1 MSKPELDTPG
11 PPSWWR
17 SEIPDKEEII
27 SDYPILPLENDISE
41 LPESRESHAAIHYS
55 LLRHEATELL
65 RRSVSE
71 YKTTPDMMDSME
83 TKVFLEGLV
92 ADIHGISY
100 RISFS
105 IEKSPIKIDWA
116 TSKRLTAG
124 SLVAISPLSD
134 NFTSKVVVAVV
145 TKRILEGGLLPGDDE
160 HAFTAPRIDVSWR
173 CEEDT
178 KFMLDPDQELV
189 MIQAGSSGLYEAVRH
204 VMEGLKQW
212 SKTPGNK
219 HPHSAPLFDGD
230 KSIINIESMV
240 PPDIDFPDRN
250 VDLSSPLPQEFSG
263 ASGLDPTQL
272 LAFQMMLAKEISIV
286 QGPPGTGKT
295 FTSVSAL
302 KIILENL
309 PRGDAILVTAQT
321 NRALD
326 QILMSC
332 LNLGA
337 KVARLGSRSREAE
350 ISERTVRAL
359 YMNMPNK
366 PNSFGLHA
374 QEKKR
379 MSTVIA
385 LQHAIEKT
393 YPTELLTVQS
403 LIEAG
408 LITSEQSETSFSL
421 DWSEFPGLEYLESSA
436 NPLVDWL
443 EGRFVETS
451 ARLDIPP
458 EVEEDTNDDLDVPD
472 PVEDVFA
479 PQDQDDRKEVF
490 IPVKFKYSVQTDKNV
505 IESEALWRNVE
516 SAAKKHQ
523 DLYKITVP
531 RRPWLYKLWLKK
543 LAEAGRDSVWNLIKE
558 ITLLSRAC
566 NRSRQHR
573 NAAVVRAS
581 KSNVLGCTTTGL
593 TKFRELIEH
602 VRPRVMLIEEAA
614 ETREANIIA
623 APLSSVEQMIL
634 VGDHMQLAPH
644 AEVRCLTESPYNLNV
659 SLFERLVNIG
669 IPYVMLGVQRRMTPM
684 IRSLIDP
691 FYKDLEDHEIV
702 RCRTQR
708 PLVPG
713 MGGLE
718 TFWFHHEWPER
729 LTGLKSRIN
738 VMEAKM
744 LVGLF
749 RHLIQNG
756 TPPDRITVLTFYK
769 GQVPIIRMLLE
780 EDSGINA
787 LTSGPFHI
795 FTVDGFQG
803 EENDVILLSLVRSPL
818 ECGSWSIGFLDD
830 FRRTVVALSR
840 ARRGLYIFGNFENFL
855 HAKKAE
861 TAWLRTL
868 EILMEQNRQGPA
880 LELIC
885 EKHGVKTCVTHP
897 DDLARLDGGCEEKC
911 KEVLVCGHECPK
923 LCHSYHHDKILC
935 EALCN
940 RPMSCGHPCTKT
952 CSDECKCD
960 ECSGTTPRSLD
971 TVDTPDFMNMSL
983 DERLEMIIMSRE
995 KQEDEVNDRESISD
1009 INVESDGESYPN
1021 NLMEDLTL
1029 NKSSTPEKTA
1039 KKSRKRNR
1047 KKGNNSK
1054 GKKTGNASEAS
1065 KFGVLIEF

>member
-11 PPSWWR
+11 TPSWWR

-83 TKVFLEGLV
+83 TKV
-92 ADIHGISY
+92 Y
-100 RISFS
+100 
-105 IEKSPIKIDWA
+105 
-116 TSKRLTAG
+116 SKA
-124 SLVAISPLSD
+124 SISPLSD

-212 SKTPGNK
+212 SKTPTKFDKFFISGNK

-250 VDLSSPLPQEFSG
+250 VDLSSPLPPEFSG

-309 PRGDAILVTAQT
+309 PRGDAIL
-321 NRALD
+321 
-326 QILMSC
+326 
-332 LNLGA
+332 
-337 KVARLGSRSREAE
+337 
-350 ISERTVRAL
+350 
-359 YMNMPNK
+359 
-366 PNSFGLHA
+366 
-374 QEKKR
+374 
-379 MSTVIA
+379 
-385 LQHAIEKT
+385 
-393 YPTELLTVQS
+393 
-403 LIEAG
+403 
-408 LITSEQSETSFSL
+408 SETSFSL
-421 DWSEFPGLEYLESSA
+421 DWSEFPGLEYVESSA

-516 SAAKKHQ
+516 SAAKKHK

-543 LAEAGRDSVWNLIKE
+543 LAEAGRDS
-558 ITLLSRAC
+558 
-566 NRSRQHR
+566 
-573 NAAVVRAS
+573 
-581 KSNVLGCTTTGL
+581 
-593 TKFRELIEH
+593 
-602 VRPRVMLIEEAA
+602 
-614 ETREANIIA
+614 
-623 APLSSVEQMIL
+623 
-634 VGDHMQLAPH
+634 
-644 AEVRCLTESPYNLNV
+644 
-659 SLFERLVNIG
+659 
-669 IPYVMLGVQRRMTPM
+669 RRMTPM

-911 KEVLVCGHECPK
+911 KEVLIPPRQNFVRGSMQPSNV
-923 LCHSYHHDKILC
+923 LRS
-935 EALCN
+935 
-940 RPMSCGHPCTKT
+940 PMHK
-952 CSDECKCD
+952 
-960 ECSGTTPRSLD
+960 
-971 TVDTPDFMNMSL
+971 
-983 DERLEMIIMSRE
+983 
-995 KQEDEVNDRESISD
+995 
-1009 INVESDGESYPN
+1009 
-1021 NLMEDLTL
+1021 DL
-1029 NKSSTPEKTA
+1029 
-1039 KKSRKRNR
+1039 
-1047 KKGNNSK
+1047 
-1054 GKKTGNASEAS
+1054 
-1065 KFGVLIEF
+1065 